1 MRIALLSDIHG
12 NDIAL
17 RAVLEHIEEQGGVA
31 ATWILGDLVALGH
44 APVKVLEM
52 LREVP
57 NVKIIRGNTDSYI
70 CNDTRPRPSL
80 DDVKADI
87 NLLKQLVEVEGNFSW
102 SKGAVTSAGWLAWL
116 SRLPIEYRDKLPDG
130 TQVLCVHASPG
141 TEDGSGIRESMSQG
155 EIEHLL
161 LGAKEKLICVGHTH
175 RPFRMTVNGKDIVNP
190 GSISN
195 PLGKDVRA
203 SYAILETSE
212 LGYDIELLR
221 VDYDQQAVIEIL
233 EGIRHPARRM
243 IIKHLRG
250 ERA

>member
-1 MRIALLSDIHG
+1 MRIAILSDIHG

-17 RAVLEHIEEQGGVA
+17 RAVLEHIEEQGGVDA
-31 ATWILGDLVALGH
+31 YWVLGDLVALGH

-70 CNDTRPRPSL
+70 CNDTRPRPSI

-102 SKGAVTSAGWLAWL
+102 TKGAVTCAGWLAWL

-141 TEDGSGIRESMSQG
+141 RDDGSGIRESMDQR
-155 EIEHLL
+155 EIEALL
-161 LGAKEKLICVGHTH
+161 LGAQESLICVGHTH
-175 RPFRMTVNGKDIVNP
+175 RPFSITVNNKHIVNP

-203 SYAILETSE
+203 SYAILEASE
-212 LGYDIELLR
+212 LGYKVELLR
-221 VDYDQQAVIEIL
+221 VDYNQGAVIEQL
-233 EGIRHPARRM
+233 EGMRHPARRS

>member
-1 MRIALLSDIHG
+1 
-12 NDIAL
+12 
-17 RAVLEHIEEQGGVA
+17 
-31 ATWILGDLVALGH
+31 
-44 APVKVLEM
+44 M

-130 TQVLCVHASPG
+130 TQVLCVHASPNKD
-141 TEDGSGIRESMSQG
+141 DGSGINQNMSKSK
-155 EIEHLL
+155 IDHLL
-161 LGAKEKLICVGHTH
+161 LGAQERLICVGHTH
-175 RPFRMTVNGKDIVNP
+175 RPFSITVNNKHIVNP

-195 PLGKDVRA
+195 PLGADVRA
-203 SYAILETSE
+203 SYAMLEASE
-212 LGYDIELLR
+212 LGYKVEFLR

-233 EGIRHPARRM
+233 EGIRHPARRL